1 VRDHVSSLAGRGKI
15 TFFDDVD
22 AIPKELQPLLKSKIT
37 HAKTEGRELYKNPD
51 PNGELPTLP
60 LGGTVIVCT
69 TGFENKPKTDFL
81 DRFFFIHFEKKRG
94 GQGQDLLEY
103 IRKNHERARA
113 GLIALFR
120 KASKIPTPDFVLDE
134 VRFPDWAKWA
144 YRYAVVLGVKEL
156 FMRYVRQANL
166 EAMRVSRFG
175 FFVDFFTSENVK
187 EGHPYRL
194 ADIYTQVYGP
204 HPDAEGELAR
214 LHGALRGLAA
224 KKDIEAIAQ
233 AAGYRVRFEKQTTD
247 KGKGRQSLVMLF
259 EREPQ
264 TTPAEV
270 REAIER
276 RKQKL
281 RAEVGALWA
290 EPIPQNGHAP
300 TPEVHT
306 PPPAPEKALLE
317 LPRSLSEVK
326 KAVQKAPPAPE
337 PAPVAAQSAPAEV
350 GEGGHEVELLPQLV
364 ADYLK
369 ASRELQEKIPDVGGA
384 PKEPEL
390 FLVIVET
397 ARAVEKLGELFALL
411 REREGD
417 NIKTLTWGYRVLRAC
432 MFGHL
437 GTLRGL
443 AALRGHSLELLPH
456 PKVGWAVARR
466 VLQELE
472 GVLRG
477 EEVSLWPLP
486 KVRKAPTDPEPTP
499 PPIEPEPK
507 WREAWE
513 LFVQIPPGHP
523 TRLAILKGLDPDPG
537 RDWDYHTMHLLIRA
551 LLNGEAIDPP
561 F

>member
-1 VRDHVSSLAGRGKI
+1 
-15 TFFDDVD
+15 
-22 AIPKELQPLLKSKIT
+22 
-37 HAKTEGRELYKNPD
+37 
-51 PNGELPTLP
+51 
-60 LGGTVIVCT
+60 
-69 TGFENKPKTDFL
+69 
-81 DRFFFIHFEKKRG
+81 
-94 GQGQDLLEY
+94 
-103 IRKNHERARA
+103 
-113 GLIALFR
+113 
-120 KASKIPTPDFVLDE
+120 
-134 VRFPDWAKWA
+134 
-144 YRYAVVLGVKEL
+144 
-156 FMRYVRQANL
+156 
-166 EAMRVSRFG
+166 
-175 FFVDFFTSENVK
+175 
-187 EGHPYRL
+187 
-194 ADIYTQVYGP
+194 
-204 HPDAEGELAR
+204 
-214 LHGALRGLAA
+214 
-224 KKDIEAIAQ
+224 
-233 AAGYRVRFEKQTTD
+233 
-247 KGKGRQSLVMLF
+247 
-259 EREPQ
+259 
-264 TTPAEV
+264 
-270 REAIER
+270 
-276 RKQKL
+276 
-281 RAEVGALWA
+281 
-290 EPIPQNGHAP
+290 
-300 TPEVHT
+300 
-306 PPPAPEKALLE
+306 
-317 LPRSLSEVK
+317 
-326 KAVQKAPPAPE
+326 
-337 PAPVAAQSAPAEV
+337 V

-513 LFVQIPPGHP
+513 LFAQIPPGHP
-523 TRLAILKGLDPDPG
+523 TRLAILKGLDPDPV
-537 RDWDYHTMHLLIRA
+537 RDWDYHTKHLLIRA